1 MGISEMAL
9 TRVSLSSST
18 RLLPSP
24 LLQFFLRPFS
34 SATSPLGSSR
44 RRSSPIAAAFS
55 QASQSPHAV
64 RHGQVTEAPMPKS
77 RRPWRP
83 TCLYYTQGKCTMV
96 RLLPSLHLLSRLVF
110 LSSSYPILCCSSWGQ
125 IYTII
130 DAMCVMVANST
141 RMNRI
146 LQVDTG
152 RGIRVCWE
160 ILVSK
165 KQSFGLRS
173 KPL

>member
-1 MGISEMAL
+1 ML
-9 TRVSLSSST
+9 VLH
-18 RLLPSP
+18 P
-24 LLQFFLRPFS
+24 
-34 SATSPLGSSR
+34 
-44 RRSSPIAAAFS
+44 
-55 QASQSPHAV
+55 
-64 RHGQVTEAPMPKS
+64 GQVHHGEIAS
-77 RRPWRP
+77 
-83 TCLYYTQGKCTMV
+83 
-96 RLLPSLHLLSRLVF
+96 LLAFVVAFGFF
-110 LSSSYPILCCSSWGQ
+110 LSSSYPILCCTSWGQ